1 MSLKQLFQ
9 QQRPRDKLGVKFY
22 NRTKKNTNILL
33 LARNPAPSSLAAPP
47 PPKVGEKRGRSLCES
62 VVSVHDPVT

>member
-22 NRTKKNTNILL
+22 KHQYLTFR
-33 LARNPAPSSLAAPP
+33 RNPAPSSLAAPP